1 MAIYDLGT
9 ASLSANGEVTGVG
22 TTWKAPLTLIR
33 VGATIIFKTNPLK
46 IYTISEI
53 ISDTQINVYNPNSET
68 VPAGTGYAILAH
80 DGITVQGLA
89 QDVAETLRYYQSK
102 ETSIESLLQFIGQ
115 DTFDWPRFEQL
126 AKQSTTGA
134 AEALASQIAAAES
147 ASTAVSARDATRAA
161 RDATIEAINSAGDAG
176 TLVTLANLGIAT
188 KNIPFVTT
196 GSQFDWQTYMF
207 KSGESLYLNPAVQV
221 NAPAGMT
228 FPVGVTRLYVHCTG
242 ARNNAAYSVTVSASN
257 GNNNNYR
264 TYNLQIDGAT
274 GSRVFTPRE
283 VLTIPGGDTGG
294 GGSSAIRVRGL
305 LDVYSKSET
314 FQKSLNFSDVANKSA
329 ARTNLDVYSK
339 AEVDSGFNMVN
350 GYIPSG
356 SFSEGVD
363 LLSNYQSFTYNGNQ
377 FSYIGTISPGM
388 KLPASPDSDSNW
400 VLTPISSKLE
410 AYGGG
415 VHVLDNKDAIIKAIY
430 AGVKVLELPAG
441 EIRTS
446 EVVLNGAAAGIT
458 FLGKGGNQAY
468 LGSTRIVPATS
479 GQVSIF
485 RSMPNVSGVDAIKFK
500 GISFDGRW
508 DCRHGILQESGG
520 GWEYSDLSGN
530 GFNTWFIYSGQ
541 GLSRMRRIYCNAT
554 DISDTSLV
562 ASGGGIRVYSDSVL
576 DSIEVYG
583 GSVPLRLSAG
593 GNRCNNIFC
602 NGGRDVGAIILEPQ
616 DVDTNHINT
625 ALSNIYIGET
635 TSNSSSAVPILSIKG
650 NSVRKVSGVQIC
662 NAHFVHAMTNIE
674 SNMVCIRAEN
684 AERIV
689 MSSFDALGKGA
700 YSTPTSR
707 TLLFMDAYNTT
718 SIAMSS
724 GVINGMNG
732 HAIRLTDSTCTID
745 STSINDWATNPASE
759 EFSAIRTIG
768 GSSRIA
774 IGSSIRFNNQNANA
788 YAIQAENEYT
798 FDAPLIMANYP
809 SSTLI
814 MPVNANY
821 SYAYKR
827 PGGKITYVNT
837 YQQ

>member
-1 MAIYDLGT
+1 MAIYDAGT
-9 ASLSANGEVTGVG
+9 ASLATNGTVTGVG
-22 TTWKAPLTLIR
+22 TTWQAPLTLIR
-33 VGATIIFKTNPLK
+33 VGATMVFKTEPVQ

-53 ISDTQINVYNPNSET
+53 ISDTHINVYNPNSET

-89 QDVAETLRYYQSK
+89 QDVAETLRYYQSQESYAAQAVDAFANFDANDFDTK
-102 ETSIESLLQFIGQ
+102 VNQVNTQHGDVVSIGAQVSADAAQVTS
-115 DTFDWPRFEQL
+115 DKD
-126 AKQSTTGA
+126 
-134 AEALASQIAAAES
+134 AAA
-147 ASTAVSARDATRAA
+147 ASAVSASSDRDSAA
-161 RDATIEAINSAGDAG
+161 ASAQQAADYALSLN
-176 TLVTLANLGIAT
+176 TENLLR
-188 KNIPFVTT
+188 K
-196 GSQFDWQTYMF
+196 D
-207 KSGESLYLNPAVQV
+207 
-221 NAPAGMT
+221 
-228 FPVGVTRLYVHCTG
+228 
-242 ARNNAAYSVTVSASN
+242 
-257 GNNNNYR
+257 
-264 TYNLQIDGAT
+264 
-274 GSRVFTPRE
+274 
-283 VLTIPGGDTGG
+283 
-294 GGSSAIRVRGL
+294 
-305 LDVYSKSET
+305 
-314 FQKSLNFSDVANKSA
+314 LNFSDVADKNR
-329 ARTNLDVYSK
+329 ARENIDVYSK
-339 AEVDSGFNMVN
+339 AEVNSGFNMVN

-446 EVVLNGAAAGIT
+446 EVVLNGVAAGIT

-468 LGSTRIVPATS
+468 FGSTRIVPATS

-508 DCRHGILQESGG
+508 DCLHGILHESGG

-530 GFNTWFIYSGQ
+530 GFKTWFIYSGQ

-616 DVDTNHINT
+616 DNDTNHINT
-625 ALSNIYIGET
+625 AMSNIYIGET
-635 TSNSSSAVPILSIKG
+635 TSNSGSSVPILSIKG

-662 NAHFVHAMTNIE
+662 NAHFVHAMTTIQ
-674 SNMVCIRAEN
+674 SNMTCIRSEN

-732 HAIRLTDSTCTID
+732 HVIRLTDSSCTID
-745 STSINDWATNPASE
+745 STSMNDWATNPASD

-768 GSSRIA
+768 GSSRIS
-774 IGSSIRFNNQNANA
+774 IGSSVRFNNQNANA
-788 YAIQAENEYT
+788 YAIEAENEYT
-798 FDAPLIMANYP
+798 FDAPLLILNYP

-837 YQQ
+837 YQE